1 MKLALLHGID
11 KEDENK
17 LRKAGI
23 SVETLERLLG
33 ELDREYSD
41 ALSRFYEKFSEH
53 IILSS
58 NLSSNLEIEP
68 GELREIQEKYSK
80 VYKLLENLNDED
92 YKDFWLR
99 RISRVLDNLTKGKKE
114 FVELIKRKD
123 NSNPIME
130 LYYQEFLDVLSF
142 KYANLRSVTL
152 SHAKAKDNPGLTRE
166 VNSIIY
172 FLMEFLAPL
181 MLYIND
187 KPMNYKT
194 LADFVAILIEF
205 NSRVSP
211 PLFNEYTNDYLSA
224 LFGVK

>member
-1 MKLALLHGID
+1 MHGID

-23 SVETLERLLG
+23 SVKTLERLLG

-41 ALSRFYEKFSEH
+41 TLSRFYEKISEY
-53 IILSS
+53 IT
-58 NLSSNLEIEP
+58 LSSNLEIEP
-68 GELREIQEKYSK
+68 GELHDIREKYSK

-99 RISRVLDNLTKGKKE
+99 RISRVLDNLTKGEKE

-123 NSNPIME
+123 KSNPIME
-130 LYYQEFLDVLSF
+130 LYYQEFLDALSF
-142 KYANLRSVTL
+142 KYTKLRSVTIR
-152 SHAKAKDNPGLTRE
+152 HVKAKDNPRLTRE

-172 FLMEFLAPL
+172 FSIEFLAPL
-181 MLYIND
+181 LLYMKD
-187 KPMNYKT
+187 KPMNYET
-194 LADFVAILIEF
+194 LADFVAILTDF
-205 NSRVSP
+205 NSKVSP